1 MQPARKTTSR
11 RAAAMRWLARGGP
24 LPTSAMASAESPV
37 PPKTSAPTET
47 SLRVAQ
53 RMVGGLPRLSDS
65 AARVRRLAAK
75 LDRLKKLANSTAA
88 GKQDG

>member
-1 MQPARKTTSR
+1 MQPAKKTTSR
-11 RAAAMRWLARGGP
+11 RAAAMRWLASGGP

-65 AARVRRLAAK
+65 AARVHRLATN
-75 LDRLKKLANSTAA
+75 LDRLKKLASATTA
-88 GKQDG
+88 GK